1 MEIKIRDYYKTH
13 DVIIKLNDEEINLK
27 RCSSYEIKR
36 DTEKSPLKL
45 ILTYEIDEADVKI
58 KKVNQE

>member
-1 MEIKIRDYYKTH
+1 MSVEIKDYYKTH
-13 DVIIKLNDEEINLK
+13 DVSIKLDGKEISLY
-27 RCSSYEIKR
+27 RCSSYELKR

-45 ILTYEIDEADVKI
+45 ILTFNIEEADVKI